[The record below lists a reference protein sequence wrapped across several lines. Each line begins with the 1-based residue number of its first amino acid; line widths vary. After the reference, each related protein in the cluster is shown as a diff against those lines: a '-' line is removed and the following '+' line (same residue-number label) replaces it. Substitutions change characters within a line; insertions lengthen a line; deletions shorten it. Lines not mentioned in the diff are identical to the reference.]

1 MDGMGGM
8 MGGMGGMGGTG
19 GMGGGTVIQAPT
31 MQYHVEVEI
40 YGIVH
45 IYNPV
50 NLAALGIDP
59 QENNTN
65 NNNNNNN
72 PADPGGEAE

>member
-1 MDGMGGM
+1 MGGGAM
-8 MGGMGGMGGTG
+8 GGGAMGGMGGMGGG
-19 GMGGGTVIQAPT
+19 AMGSAVIAAPT

-59 QENNTN
+59 QDNNA
-65 NNNNNNN
+65 NNNNNN

>member
-1 MDGMGGM
+1 MS
-8 MGGMGGMGGTG
+8 G
-19 GMGGGTVIQAPT
+19 GMGGGSVIQVPT

-59 QENNTN
+59 QENNKN
-65 NNNNNNN
+65 N
-72 PADPGGEAE
+72 AAGPGGEAE

>member
-1 MDGMGGM
+1 MGGA
-8 MGGMGGMGGTG
+8 MGGMGGAMG
-19 GMGGGTVIQAPT
+19 GMGGGAVIQAPT

-65 NNNNNNN
+65 NNNNN

>member
-1 MDGMGGM
+1 MGG
-8 MGGMGGMGGTG
+8 GAMGGMGGT
-19 GMGGGTVIQAPT
+19 MGGAVISAPT

-59 QENNTN
+59 QD
-65 NNNNNNN
+65 NNNNN
-72 PADPGGEAE
+72 PAEPGGEAE

>member
-1 MDGMGGM
+1 MDIVSYVPDPFA
-8 MGGMGGMGGTG
+8 MGGMGGA
-19 GMGGGTVIQAPT
+19 VISAPT

-59 QENNTN
+59 QD
-65 NNNNNNN
+65 NNNNN